1 MRPAPTNILLSL
13 TLRKG
18 RTRCFRKLVTLA
30 LAICGFARADAIAIY
45 DLSGTL
51 NDGGDPLSIL
61 GTFDYDT
68 SNNAVSNWNLA
79 ISGSGPFCSGT
90 PCFVFLPGI
99 SDQFGETGI
108 GTAFFSPDLF
118 QFVYS
123 QAGGTDTLDIIPGNA
138 SSPLP
143 DGTYALDSSS
153 GLFTVN
159 EPSGATGE
167 APFTTGTLSDEGLG
181 IPEPD
186 PLPIVI
192 AGALLCVVAK
202 KRRKP
207 SQAR

>member
-1 MRPAPTNILLSL
+1 MLS
-13 TLRKG
+13 
-18 RTRCFRKLVTLA
+18 KLAMLA
-30 LAICGFARADAIAIY
+30 LAICGFASADPIAIY

-51 NDGGDPLSIL
+51 NDGGDLLSIL

-68 SNNAVSNWNLA
+68 SNNAVSNWDLA

-90 PCFVFLPGI
+90 PCFMFLPGI
-99 SDQFGETGI
+99 SDQFGETGT
-108 GTAFFSPDLF
+108 GTASFTPDEF
-118 QFVYS
+118 QFVYA
-123 QAGGTDTLDIIPGNA
+123 QAGGTDTLNLFPGNS

-143 DGTYALDSSS
+143 DGTYTLDSSS

-167 APFTTGTLSDEGLG
+167 ALFTTGTLSDEPSG

-186 PLPIVI
+186 KLPIVI
-192 AGALLCVVAK
+192 AGALLCIVAK
-202 KRRKP
+202 KRRQS